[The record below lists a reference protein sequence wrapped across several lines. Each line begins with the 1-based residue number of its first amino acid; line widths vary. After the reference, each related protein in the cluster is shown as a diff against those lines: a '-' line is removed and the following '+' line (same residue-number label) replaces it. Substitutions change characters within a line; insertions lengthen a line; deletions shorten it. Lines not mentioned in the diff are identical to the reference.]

1 MTICSIMF
9 SISINRILSN
19 MGQNGISPAN
29 SSPTEQCS
37 FTKNLSRGKLTVKY
51 PRYSW
56 FMDDKGILILNMLI
70 KTLELILIHGSW
82 MIVIL
87 DKNHPWVGP
96 KWYN

>member
-1 MTICSIMF
+1 
-9 SISINRILSN
+9 
-19 MGQNGISPAN
+19 
-29 SSPTEQCS
+29 
-37 FTKNLSRGKLTVKY
+37 
-51 PRYSW
+51 
-56 FMDDKGILILNMLI
+56 MDDKGILILNMLI